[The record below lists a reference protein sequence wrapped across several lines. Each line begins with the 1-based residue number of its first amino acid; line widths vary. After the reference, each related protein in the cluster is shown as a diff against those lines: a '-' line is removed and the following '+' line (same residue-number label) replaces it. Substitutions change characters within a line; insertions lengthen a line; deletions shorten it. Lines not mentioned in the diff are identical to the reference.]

1 MPFAIFA
8 LAAINIAI
16 GTQSFVFAGLL
27 TELARDLGV
36 SIGAAGL
43 LGPATSITF
52 AAPSPLATSLV
63 SGFGRKRVMV
73 IGLLALAL
81 CNALC
86 AGAFLRLAVRTS
98 YPWRGSDGVCRLA
111 PQRRC
116 DRAGATGERR
126 GRAFAIVLG
135 GLTVALGRAA
145 GIGGGRP
152 FGMARHVRLL
162 GAGLRV
168 VGVADPIPLVED
180 RAGVRTRAA
189 FAPLF
194 RNARSPGCSVSPFSA
209 FPPPSLSSPISVR
222 SSITSPA

>member
-73 IGLLALAL
+73 IGCPRSRCATRCALAPSFGWL
-81 CNALC
+81 F
-86 AGAFLRLAVRTS
+86 GLR
-98 YPWRGSDGVCRLA
+98 
-111 PQRRC
+111 
-116 DRAGATGERR
+116 
-126 GRAFAIVLG
+126 ILG
-135 GLTVALGRAA
+135 GVVTALAGSLPSVAVTALVTSTTTRPTTAVLILQLASAMFAA
-145 GIGGGRP
+145 VP
-152 FGMARHVRLL
+152 MNLAQLSQL
-162 GAGLRV
+162 AGLLR
-168 VGVADPIPLVED
+168 
-180 RAGVRTRAA
+180 RSRSRST
-189 FAPLF
+189 
-194 RNARSPGCSVSPFSA
+194 AR
-209 FPPPSLSSPISVR
+209 
-222 SSITSPA
+222 

>member
-43 LGPATSITF
+43 LVPATSITF

-162 GAGLRV
+162 GETWLAVTSDGSLIPPATAVIVTNV
-168 VGVADPIPLVED
+168 VGTTLTVRAAVED
-180 RAGVRTRAA
+180 WELT
-189 FAPLF
+189 
-194 RNARSPGCSVSPFSA
+194 
-209 FPPPSLSSPISVR
+209 
-222 SSITSPA
+222 